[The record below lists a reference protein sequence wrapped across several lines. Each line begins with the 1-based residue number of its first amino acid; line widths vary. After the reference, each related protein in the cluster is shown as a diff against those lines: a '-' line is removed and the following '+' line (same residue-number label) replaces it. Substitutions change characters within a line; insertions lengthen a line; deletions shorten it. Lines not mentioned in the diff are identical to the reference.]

1 MKTIFALALSGLML
15 ASVAN
20 AGNKK
25 NTAETQAA
33 GSNMQTSIRHIKL
46 RTIVVPPPSVL
57 SVGY

>member
-1 MKTIFALALSGLML
+1 MKTIFALALSALVM

-33 GSNMQTSIRHIKL
+33 SSNTQTSIRHIKL
-46 RTIVVPPPSVL
+46 RTIVIPPPPVL